1 MQYVPEKISHDGH
14 DLQIDDEPDE
24 GDEDENEWNKKKEVG
39 NFCSG
44 RISCTFLNTNQKSN
58 DIYFRSMITFHR

>member
-24 GDEDENEWNKKKEVG
+24 GDEEENEWNKKKEVG
-39 NFCSG
+39 NSCSE
-44 RISCTFLNTNQKSN
+44 RISWTLLNTTQEYN
-58 DIYFRSMITFHR
+58 DISELHDNIS